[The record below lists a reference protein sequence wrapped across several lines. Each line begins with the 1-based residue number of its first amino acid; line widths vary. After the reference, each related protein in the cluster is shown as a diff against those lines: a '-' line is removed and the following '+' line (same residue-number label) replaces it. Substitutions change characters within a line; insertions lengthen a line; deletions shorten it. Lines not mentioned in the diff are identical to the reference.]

1 MPFVQFQLRRGT
13 AAQWTAD
20 NTLLAEGEFGLE
32 TDTLLVKL
40 GDGVRGWN
48 ALPYYLGQT
57 GPPGTATNTG
67 ATGSTGTTGPTGT
80 TGTTGYTGPPGT
92 GFTGPMG
99 STGYTGA
106 TGSIG
111 PTGISYTGPTGQT
124 GVTGLMGPTGITGPT
139 GLVGPGGASSDI
151 LLSMVSQV
159 NQPAVTTGTLTD
171 VYRNMSSVLYYQ
183 NAGINFNFL
192 TGAFTFSTPGAYAI
206 LPVLNVLEVSYKTS
220 AVLFSVQR
228 NSNTIWSTSYVV
240 YNTGVVAPSP
250 VPISLL
256 YNFSAGDYMNVKFQ
270 GDAGNSIT
278 INAGTTMNI
287 TRLSVGP
294 TGATGIIGP
303 TGPTGLTGST
313 GPTS

>member
-40 GDGVRGWN
+40 GDGVRQWN

-67 ATGSTGTTGPTGT
+67 ATGFTGTTGPTGT
-80 TGTTGYTGPPGT
+80 TGATGFTGPPGT
-92 GFTGPMG
+92 GFTGPIG
-99 STGYTGA
+99 P

-111 PTGISYTGPTGQT
+111 PTGIIGPTGLSYTGPIGQT
-124 GVTGLMGPTGITGPT
+124 GATGLRGPTGITGPT
-139 GLVGPGGASSDI
+139 GLPGPVGAPSDV
-151 LLSMVSQV
+151 LLSMVSRV
-159 NQPAVTTGTLTD
+159 NKSPVTTGALTD
-171 VYRNMSSVLYYQ
+171 VYQYMSSVTYLQ
-183 NAGINFNFL
+183 NTGINFNFL
-192 TGAFTFSTPGAYAI
+192 TGAFTFSTTGAYAI

-228 NSNTIWSTSYVV
+228 NASTIWSTSYVV
-240 YNTGVVAPSP
+240 YNTGVVAPAP

-256 YNFSAGDYMNVKFQ
+256 
-270 GDAGNSIT
+270 
-278 INAGTTMNI
+278 
-287 TRLSVGP
+287 
-294 TGATGIIGP
+294 
-303 TGPTGLTGST
+303 
-313 GPTS
+313 